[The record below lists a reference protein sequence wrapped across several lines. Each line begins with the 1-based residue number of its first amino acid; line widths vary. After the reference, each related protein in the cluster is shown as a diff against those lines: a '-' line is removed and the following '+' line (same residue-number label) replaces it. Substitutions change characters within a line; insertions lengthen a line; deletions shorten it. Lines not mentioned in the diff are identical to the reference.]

1 MNACLGIQAG
11 AAKSLKEKNE
21 LLAKASGQLFKAR
34 ELDSEE
40 QLPSIA
46 YGQLALAKVRIPK
59 WHLVHSIMPKTKSI
73 SH

>member
-1 MNACLGIQAG
+1 MGIQAG

-46 YGQLALAKVRIPK
+46 YGQLALARVHLPK
-59 WHLVHSIMPKTKSI
+59 WQPIHSITSRIKLI